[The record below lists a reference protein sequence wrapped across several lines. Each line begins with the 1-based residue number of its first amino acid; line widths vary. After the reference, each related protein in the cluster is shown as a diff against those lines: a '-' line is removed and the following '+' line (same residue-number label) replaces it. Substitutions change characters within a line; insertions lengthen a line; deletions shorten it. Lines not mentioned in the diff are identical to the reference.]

1 MVIRLAYS
9 PCPNDTFAFHAM
21 THSMVDTE
29 GLQFEVENADV
40 EELNKRAS
48 AGLYDMCKLS
58 YHAFFKMCHKYVM
71 LNSGSALGYNNG
83 PLLVSR
89 KNSGEL
95 TSYSRVAIPGSMT
108 TAALLLDIAYPF
120 LKNKTEVLFS
130 EIAQGV
136 MSKKFDAGVLIH
148 EGRFTYQ
155 KEGLRLIRDLG
166 EHWHNLSGNPIPLGG
181 IAVSRGLDKNL
192 QKKIDRILKKS
203 IEFALEHPDIS
214 DEYVSLN
221 AQIADKE
228 IQKKHIELYVN
239 KFSLDLGEEGKNAV
253 YSLYLK
259 ANKEKEKLMDRDT
272 LFV

>member
-21 THSMVDTE
+21 THGLVDTE
-29 GLQFEVENADV
+29 GLKFVVEHADV
-40 EELNKRAS
+40 EELNKRTS
-48 AGLYDMCKLS
+48 TGLYDMCKLS
-58 YHAFFKMCHKYVM
+58 YNAYFHLCHKYIM

-89 KNSGEL
+89 KDSGEL
-95 TSYSRVAIPGSMT
+95 TSSSIVAIPGRMT

-120 LKNKTEVLFS
+120 LKNKPEVLFS

-136 MSKKFDAGVLIH
+136 MSKKYDAGVLIH

-155 KEGLRLIRDLG
+155 KEGLKLIRDLG
-166 EHWHNLSGNPIPLGG
+166 EYWHYLSGRPIPLGG
-181 IAVSRGLDKNL
+181 IVVSRGLDKNL
-192 QKKIDRILKKS
+192 QKKIDQILKRS
-203 IEFALEHPDIS
+203 IEFALEHPDTS

-259 ANKEKEKLMDRDT
+259 ANKEKVKLMDRDS